1 MNLLEVII
9 LAIVQGI
16 TEWLPISSSGHLVL
30 VQQYLGIT
38 ASVFFDVILHL
49 GTLLAV
55 LVSFRKDI
63 QEILRA
69 VFQSGFKTEQGKLG
83 LYIIVGSIPTAIIG
97 FLFQATFETFFSN
110 LLVVGFA
117 FIGTGVLL
125 YLSKLQKNRNSD
137 LNYARAL
144 LIGTAQGVA
153 LIPGISRS
161 GSTISTG
168 LLLKM
173 KKEKAFQFSFLL
185 FIPAVIGAAL
195 AEGVNEWNSSSV
207 TYIDL
212 TTVFLGIFITS
223 LVSYFFLKLLLKVIV
238 KEKFHWFAYYC
249 WALGFLIII
258 GQIIA

>member
-1 MNLLEVII
+1 MNLLEAII
-9 LAIVQGI
+9 LAIIQGI

-38 ASVFFDVILHL
+38 ASVFFDIILHV

-55 LVSFRKDI
+55 LVAFRKDI
-63 QEILRA
+63 LEILKA
-69 VFQSGFKTEQGKLG
+69 VFQSGFKTEQGKLA

-117 FIGTGVLL
+117 FLGTGVLL
-125 YLSKLQKNRNSD
+125 YLSKLQKNRSSE
-137 LNYARAL
+137 LNYAGAL
-144 LIGTAQGVA
+144 LVGTIQGVA

-195 AEGVNEWNSSSV
+195 AEGVKEWNSLSV

-212 TTVFLGIFITS
+212 PTVFLGIFITS

-249 WALGFLIII
+249 WALGLFVIIE
-258 GQIIA
+258 QIAR